1 MWGGIVEKISRSQCR
16 KSSKKLLILGEKKGT
31 QGILVQFCQAAA
43 LVVINSINIFWT
55 TNKFI

>member
-31 QGILVQFCQAAA
+31 QGILVQFC
-43 LVVINSINIFWT
+43 
-55 TNKFI
+55 